1 MLGSTKWQNACLM
14 VVDEWMPLREIRHG
28 AFDVDESDFEDL
40 VDDWEYHLTTSDHL
54 GFIVIL
60 FRWWRVSFEQ
70 EARNGRRY
78 AWEHQLARGL

>member
-40 VDDWEYHLTTSDHL
+40 VDDWEYHLTT
-54 GFIVIL
+54 
-60 FRWWRVSFEQ
+60 
-70 EARNGRRY
+70 
-78 AWEHQLARGL
+78 GL